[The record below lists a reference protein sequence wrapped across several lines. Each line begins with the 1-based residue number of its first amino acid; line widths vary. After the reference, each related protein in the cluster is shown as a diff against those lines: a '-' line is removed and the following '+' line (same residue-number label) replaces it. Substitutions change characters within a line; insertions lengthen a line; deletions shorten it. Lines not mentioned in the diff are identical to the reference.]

1 MIASLSS
8 PVMLMAPILSS
19 SRRRVELKPVET
31 LPSSGGSGLFLGGIA
46 PSPVLL
52 EIWNNLIRIQIKK
65 NH

>member
-19 SRRRVELKPVET
+19 SRRRVELKPEET

-52 EIWNNLIRIQIKK
+52 EI
-65 NH
+65 